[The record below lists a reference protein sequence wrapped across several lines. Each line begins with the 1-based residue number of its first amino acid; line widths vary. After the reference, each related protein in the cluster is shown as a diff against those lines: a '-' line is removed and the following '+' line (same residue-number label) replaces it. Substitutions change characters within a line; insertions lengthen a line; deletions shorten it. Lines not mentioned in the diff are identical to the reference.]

1 MIQFGTKKGTKNKRQ
16 EEGNQTSP
24 EKNVPTK
31 RVAMNPVALNSGQIS
46 PDSVDVE
53 MSSSNQDNQFA
64 ILGSSEES
72 SQGSS
77 QESNF
82 SDTSYDHHRETE
94 LPHPAFDS
102 HKVSNSKSEMDNT
115 SNQIVELDKQA
126 VEKAAEEEK
135 KAAVADESEMT
146 VPVSSSS
153 ATVNKPSTGN
163 RKQKPPQ
170 KSNLASSSSSS
181 QPRITADQ
189 CDQLVS
195 VIIKIDAKD
204 KPTLNENQKK
214 NTQIN
219 KDRADGLMGLFY
231 SYIGPIDA
239 CYPAI
244 DLIGIR
250 NLNAIFKKIDEI
262 SSLVDYIYLKY
273 ETDTSIID
281 PRFLSFYANIMEFNI
296 QIKQNILKRTQLMT
310 TSKIT
315 QTETRVKKE
324 ALANIQETK
333 EYLNRLYNAN
343 KKLTGIVEQPLPYNQ
358 AVLEQ
363 YMTIQDR
370 LFAELYAARE
380 ARKSSA
386 SHQAISA
393 EETDIAKQIAKNV
406 NSFREQMREV
416 DHHVSEIKIYPS
428 DTRIVIPTLIYD
440 ELFNISRE
448 LSYNSEKY
456 EIIKV
461 IYGSLGLTSSAQ
473 TYTHQLKT
481 KTTPESGIQIALD
494 ESFNRNQILI
504 NGMDAGHD
512 MTTFTVLQK
521 VKDILTYILKQS
533 RGSGGGGLPNINI
546 DETSKGIDAIL
557 ATGTSSNCI
566 NVKNAHTHITHIF
579 ENIRREIE
587 GITGIRDVP
596 NSYNTE
602 ISISKEDMVDVM
614 SVDGLFYPES
624 GRYPPVQLLLGADAS
639 SGAAMES
646 GGGLRQCV
654 VPEYADIDAGPSTSF
669 NTGNPRVP
677 VQFYLYGGFVQ
688 ITIEIINTKSG
699 RVTSRFLQ
707 SGIHLEITAEFERT
721 HGITLNEVLLC
732 LQEYN
737 HLRPGNK
744 TKSLCITH
752 INTTKIPTE
761 HQFLPINEILN
772 KYLPSSS
779 GGSGE
784 IPTIYYTVAY
794 VLISSFKTIG
804 DQVARL
810 VDHIDALFTIDRF
823 LWAAFWLFFLFGK
836 ERAGKEIAENM
847 FDTYHSTPLGWDKM
861 LGYGTSDLP
870 HIIALYE
877 FIKFVYFYGLSQGQF
892 NALVETPE
900 INTQLFVDKHAAID
914 KHIADNDGLTKQ
926 SISILGN
933 RDATNLLHFLCIR
946 DTKTMFDDY
955 IVKSRAIIDK
965 FRADT
970 NPLQNYHEYK
980 VQFPDYYVLECYT
993 PNLHNPPTL
1002 STSRIIGDIVFVF
1015 EEGQL
1020 FGSVQIGQSIVA
1032 INSGQPPRG
1041 TLKPY
1046 ITINGIDFFENGEDT
1061 PNITL
1066 PDAIIIIYKYA
1077 NIYISQKKDETA
1089 QRIQSTHLPE
1099 FLIKM
1104 FELITETY
1112 KLFKAPLMSS
1122 FQFYSL
1128 VMNYII
1134 IRLNGDGGG
1143 GGSSA
1148 DTRVPGIDVFI
1159 KAIRDLQLEGLKESY
1174 INNMYIEYCTQILRK
1189 DHTSSAL
1196 ATFKKEYMEQTGP
1209 FHLVLV
1215 LNQRGFP
1222 RTMQELYSVIQ
1233 RIEYDS
1239 TKCEAAACSVDCS
1252 TREGLEE
1259 ACCMGEGLGQRP
1271 KLNQRRIKPMKPR
1284 TKKNHKNPKFS
1295 IRKLG
1300 VKISTKNKQRKNN
1313 SKKRPKKQPKKHNSK
1328 KLPKKQTQK
1337 HKTYNHYKNKSNK
1350 NKNNVFRK

>member
-1 MIQFGTKKGTKNKRQ
+1 MIQFGTKNKSQLGKNKRP
-16 EEGNQTSP
+16 EEGSAEKPFIQKRSALTSG
-24 EKNVPTK
+24 E
-31 RVAMNPVALNSGQIS
+31 IS
-46 PDSVDVE
+46 PDDVDVE
-53 MSSSNQDNQFA
+53 MSSSNRDNQFA
-64 ILGSSEES
+64 ILR
-72 SQGSS
+72 SS
-77 QESNF
+77 QESSPESVF
-82 SDTSYDHHRETE
+82 SDNSQPDYVENPRIFLEDHDVGHHDDGHSAAELKTREDQHLIE
-94 LPHPAFDS
+94 SWKQQPAAAAAA
-102 HKVSNSKSEMDNT
+102 V
-115 SNQIVELDKQA
+115 
-126 VEKAAEEEK
+126 VEKA
-135 KAAVADESEMT
+135 
-146 VPVSSSS
+146 
-153 ATVNKPSTGN
+153 
-163 RKQKPPQ
+163 
-170 KSNLASSSSSS
+170 
-181 QPRITADQ
+181 RITADQ
-189 CDQLVS
+189 CDQLVGTHLK
-195 VIIKIDAKD
+195 IKTTDL
-204 KPTLNENQKK
+204 PFLSETTKK
-214 NTQIN
+214 NIQENKIRVKPLIN
-219 KDRADGLMGLFY
+219 YFY
-231 SYIGPIDA
+231 SYIEPIDA

-250 NLNAIFKKIDEI
+250 NLNNIFKKIDEI
-262 SSLVDYIYLKY
+262 ASLVDRIYLKY

-281 PRFLSFYANIMEFNI
+281 PRFLGFYANIMEFNI
-296 QIKQNILKRTQLMT
+296 QIKQNILKRTHENDV
-310 TSKIT
+310 SKIK
-315 QTETRVKKE
+315 QTETRVNKE
-324 ALANIQETK
+324 TLANTQENK
-333 EYLNRLYNAN
+333 EYLKRLYNAN
-343 KKLTGIVEQPLPYNQ
+343 KKLTGIVEQPLQYDQATLEPY
-358 AVLEQ
+358 L
-363 YMTIQDR
+363 TIQDD
-370 LFAELYAARE
+370 LFAKLYAARE
-380 ARKSSA
+380 ERKSSA
-386 SHQAISA
+386 SHQAIRA
-393 EETDIAKQIAKNV
+393 TETGIAQQIAANV
-406 NSFREQMREV
+406 TAFRKAMGDV
-416 DHHVSEIKIYPS
+416 DHHVSEIKFDRSYI
-428 DTRIVIPTLIYD
+428 RIVIPTLIYN

-448 LSYNSEKY
+448 LSYNSEIY
-456 EIIKV
+456 EIIKG
-461 IYGSLGLTSSAQ
+461 IYSSLGLQSLGQTYNQQLKDATSSTSSSVASSAADSRDI
-473 TYTHQLKT
+473 QLDM
-481 KTTPESGIQIALD
+481 L
-494 ESFNRNQILI
+494 FNQNQILI

-512 MTTFTVLQK
+512 MTTFSVLQN
-521 VKDILTYILKQS
+521 VKAILTYIIS
-533 RGSGGGGLPNINI
+533 HGGGGLPKINI
-546 DETSKGIDAIL
+546 SKTIEGIDAIL
-557 ATGTSSNCI
+557 YTGTDSNCI
-566 NVKNAHTHITHIF
+566 NVKKTHEHTRSLF
-579 ENIRREIE
+579 ENIRREIK

-614 SVDGLFYPES
+614 NKENGEIYEES
-624 GRYPPVQLLLGADAS
+624 GRRPPVQFSLGAAS

-646 GGGLRQCV
+646 GDGLRQCAI
-654 VPEYADIDAGPSTSF
+654 PEEADIDAGPSTST
-669 NTGNPRVP
+669 NTN
-677 VQFYLYGGFVQ
+677 VQLHAKSFELYGGLVKINIQ
-688 ITIEIINTKSG
+688 IMNGQSG
-699 RVTSRFLQ
+699 TVTSSFNQ
-707 SGIHLEITAEFERT
+707 SGIHLEITAQFERT

-732 LQEYN
+732 LKEYN

-744 TKSLCITH
+744 TKSLRIIH
-752 INTTKIPTE
+752 INTTSIPIE
-761 HQFLPINEILN
+761 NQLLPIREILDN
-772 KYLPSSS
+772 YLQSSS
-779 GGSGE
+779 GGGGG
-784 IPTIYYTVAY
+784 IDPIYYKVAY

-804 DQVARL
+804 DQIAYL
-810 VDHIDALFTIDRF
+810 VMDKIVALFTIDRF

-836 ERAGKEIAENM
+836 DRAENM

-965 FRADT
+965 FRDDT

-1032 INSGQPPRG
+1032 INSGQLQRG

-1148 DTRVPGIDVFI
+1148 DTWVPGIDVFI

-1174 INNMYIEYCTQILRK
+1174 INNMYIKYCTQILIK
-1189 DHTSSAL
+1189 DPTSSAL

-1222 RTMQELYSVIQ
+1222 RTMQEL
-1233 RIEYDS
+1233 YDS

-1350 NKNNVFRK
+1350 KQK